1 MLKLKESIGN
11 TGTAVMTSL
20 RVFSREG
27 SGEARIPNMEP
38 MAGAPGLYEPLQSK
52 QTGVLAGVKDRQA
65 IWMDWLENEIEA
77 RYQATGGGL
86 EIIADILQSELEDP
100 LHLALGFFNAEGR
113 RFNGQSFAIA
123 REQSEHLRR
132 FLEQLAVKMGL
143 EHPDLAAAAA
153 VLVVEE
159 TILRIRMTG
168 SPEEAQTARLL
179 FQCLQHA

>member
-1 MLKLKESIGN
+1 MLKIKQNIGN
-11 TGTAVMTSL
+11 TDTAVMTSL

-27 SGEARIPNMEP
+27 RGEAQIPNMEP
-38 MAGAPGLYEPLQSK
+38 MAGATGLYEHLHSK
-52 QTGVLAGVKDRQA
+52 QTSVPADQKDRPA
-65 IWMDWLENEIEA
+65 IWMDWLENQIEA

-86 EIIADILQSELEDP
+86 EIIADILQTGLEDP
-100 LHLALGFFNAEGR
+100 LHLTFGSFVAEGG
-113 RFNGQSFAIA
+113 RFNSRPFAIT

-132 FLEQLAVKMGL
+132 FLEQLALKMGL
-143 EHPDLAAAAA
+143 EHPDLAPAAA

-159 TILRIRMTG
+159 TILRAQITG